1 MASPS
6 LLHSSA
12 SSFHGRFPSLAAPS
26 SARVLRNSVVK
37 VSASGT
43 VLVEKSE
50 AEKTKRLKTAYLER
64 IIPALK
70 DEFKYINIHQ
80 VPKVQKIVVNCGI
93 GDAAQNDKGL
103 EAAMKDIALITGQKP
118 VKTRARASIATFKI
132 REDQP
137 LGIAVTL
144 RGDVMYSFLDRLINL
159 ALPRTRDFQGVSPSS
174 FDGNGNYS
182 IGVKDQSVFPE
193 IRFDAIG
200 KARGMDV
207 CISTTAKTDQEGQKL
222 LALMGMPFREG
233 GGGGNLGAPMRKKK
247 LKAHHFD
254 AKGKGKGK
262 K

>member
-1 MASPS
+1 M
-6 LLHSSA
+6 LLGCA
-12 SSFHGRFPSLAAPS
+12 IYKCECEFVNLII
-26 SARVLRNSVVK
+26 VV
-37 VSASGT
+37 
-43 VLVEKSE
+43 
-50 AEKTKRLKTAYLER
+50 YL
-64 IIPALK
+64 LGHLL
-70 DEFKYINIHQ
+70 YQ

-118 VKTRARASIATFKI
+118 IKTRARASIATFKI

-182 IGVKDQSVFPE
+182 IGVKDQGVFPE
-193 IRFDAIG
+193 IRFDAVG
-200 KARGMDV
+200 KTRGMDV
-207 CISTTAKTDQEGQKL
+207 CISTTAKSDQEGQKL

-233 GGGGNLGAPMRKKK
+233 GGGSTGAIVRKKK
-247 LKAHHFD
+247 LKSHHFD
-254 AKGKGKGK
+254 AKGKGKR
-262 K
+262 